1 MHSAKPLACV
11 CTKVLAAEFV
21 ISRMRWGDPASGA
34 FPPKTSARL
43 ALKKGEVV
51 LRLLSCIDDVWFH
64 ISWINLNSLQMSLL
78 RLFPGSTDH
87 VHAHRA
93 AAAQD
98 QALIVKDDQTWLM
111 MWQQFSKLD
120 LSVPISA
127 EFWILHGQEHALLR
141 QIRPA
146 EQQARRLRI
155 AAVEVFAGTLPR
167 RRRRRRRR
175 RQGDGQGA
183 SARGDVGAGSGVGSD
198 RAGSDAGSGGA
209 GSDAGTGGAGSDAG
223 SECAGSSA
231 GSGCT
236 GPHAGSVSGD
246 EEQEQEEEHKE
257 DQEEADSK
265 SEHST
270 SSTSSSSSSSS
281 SAPAPSHPQV
291 PIGGYNYNSPTAAA
305 RLARPRQQVASLG
318 LARLSAFRFSISF
331 D

>member
-1 MHSAKPLACV
+1 
-11 CTKVLAAEFV
+11 
-21 ISRMRWGDPASGA
+21 
-34 FPPKTSARL
+34 
-43 ALKKGEVV
+43 
-51 LRLLSCIDDVWFH
+51 
-64 ISWINLNSLQMSLL
+64 MSLL

-87 VHAHRA
+87 DHAHRA

-127 EFWILHGQEHALLR
+127 EFWILHGQEDALLR

-231 GSGCT
+231 GSGCA
-236 GPHAGSVSGD
+236 GPNAGSVSGD
-246 EEQEQEEEHKE
+246 EEQEQEEEHRE

-305 RLARPRQQVASLG
+305 RLARPRQQVASLR
-318 LARLSAFRFSISF
+318 LARLSSFRFSISSN
-331 D
+331 